1 MHVNALAVDP
11 FFWES
16 WFSTRTGALLHSL
29 VIDLATII
37 VITFGIYYRRHRRSD
52 LLLAFVALN
61 VGLFAVGVLIV
72 NQAQIGMGFGFGLF
86 AILSIVRLRSDQV
99 AHEEV
104 AYYVVSLVLGLLN
117 GMSFHDRWLVNTL
130 NMTLIAV
137 MFLLDN
143 PVVMPKSSQQLI
155 TLDTVHASEA
165 DLRADLEERLNC
177 KVLHLIVQQV
187 DFVREIT
194 SLDVRLR
201 PNPQG
206 SSARR
211 RTVDAQR
218 VAEARTADP
227 YVGPNALDQL

>member
-1 MHVNALAVDP
+1 MHVNGLVIDP

-16 WFSTRTGALLHSL
+16 WFSARVGALLHSL
-29 VIDLATII
+29 VIDLATI
-37 VITFGIYYRRHRRSD
+37 VAITFGVYYRRHRRSD

-61 VGLFAVGVLIV
+61 VGLFTVGVLIV

-130 NMTLIAV
+130 DVTLIAV

-143 PVVMPKSSQQLI
+143 PVVMPQSRRQLI

-177 KVLHLIVQQV
+177 KVLHLIVHQV

-194 SLDVRLR
+194 SVDVRMR
-201 PNPQG
+201 PNPAS
-206 SSARR
+206 SSAGR
-211 RTVDAQR
+211 RTVDVHR
-218 VAEARTADP
+218 VAEARAADP
-227 YVGPNALDQL
+227 YLGPDALDQL